1 MSVRRGPLPRAISAR
16 RQLLDDLALLVN
28 RSPGG
33 ELSARRRVLLLV
45 SALALVLF
53 IGSTVMLVRHGM
65 TEGFQHRYDFER

>member
-1 MSVRRGPLPRAISAR
+1 MTLCAAARSQSGCSGR

-45 SALALVLF
+45 SALPLVLF
-53 IGSTVMLVRHGM
+53 IGSTVTPCG
-65 TEGFQHRYDFER
+65 TG